1 MNLFE
6 RTRNK
11 REEDAGLKQ
20 KAKSEP
26 AKKET
31 GKTMSQ
37 ADFSGYGSGRPAQ
50 SKKWTDK

>member
-11 REEDAGLKQ
+11 REEDAGLKEKPKQ
-20 KAKSEP
+20 EP
-26 AKKET
+26 KKES

-37 ADFSGYGSGRPAQ
+37 AEFSGYDRPKQ
-50 SKKWTDK
+50 SKKWVEK

>member
-20 KAKSEP
+20 KTKTEH
-26 AKKET
+26 AKKES

-37 ADFSGYGSGRPAQ
+37 AEFSGYDRPKQ
-50 SKKWTDK
+50 SKKWTEK